1 MTRSSTARTAIA
13 VGTLSVLALTGA
25 TLAGPAAATHESNL
39 KRAVL
44 HPLNDSGV
52 HGHAAVRYGAT
63 HINAMVNVTGAAA
76 GLPHAQHIHFGAQA
90 KHECPTARLD
100 TDRNFRLNTAE
111 GEPAYGPIVVSFTTT
126 GNTSDASGLA
136 VDRMPV
142 AAANGS
148 FNYYRTGIRLVAA
161 KTESAAAIRNG
172 IAAGQGVVVVHG
184 IDYNGNGQY
193 DMAAAGA
200 SELNPAVPAEA
211 TDPAACGL
219 LR

>member
-1 MTRSSTARTAIA
+1 MTRIRTAIA
-13 VGTLSVLALTGA
+13 VSTLAALALGGA
-25 TLAGPAAATHESNL
+25 ALAGPASAAHESNL

-44 HPLNDSGV
+44 MPLNDSGV
-52 HGHAAVRYGAT
+52 HGTASVRYGAT
-63 HINAMVNVTGAAA
+63 HINAMVKVTGAAA
-76 GLPHAQHIHFGAQA
+76 ALPHAQHIHFGSKAR
-90 KHECPTARLD
+90 HECPTARLD
-100 TDRNFRLNTAE
+100 ADRNFRLNTAE
-111 GEPAYGPIVVSFTTT
+111 GVPAYGPAAVSFTTT
-126 GNTSDASGLA
+126 GNTADVSLLA

-148 FNYYRTGIRLVAA
+148 YSYYRTGIRLVPS

-193 DMAAAGA
+193 DMAGAGA
-200 SELNPAVPAEA
+200 SELNAAVPAEA
-211 TDPAACGL
+211 TDPVACGV